1 MMTSSEFA
9 FKDYFPIIIMAITV
23 ISSHLIVTKQVRKNT
38 RSLWIQDFRK
48 EIANFLALAQYITPK
63 SSDEQL
69 LELTRSAFQIA
80 FLFNPDNTLHKELEV
95 DVFNMVTFLSIKTQS
110 FDITKFKQDVNKIRK
125 LTIEILQVEKRLV

>member
-1 MMTSSEFA
+1 MTSSEFA